1 MRIVVYN
8 ALFEPVRIA
17 SWNVNGLR
25 ACTRKGFLSWLEDA
39 GAQVV
44 GVQEV
49 RATVDQLPESLRE
62 PRGWHAFF
70 APAKRKGYS
79 GVGLFS
85 RTPPDE
91 VETSLG
97 DAAFDDE
104 GRVQLARFGGV
115 LIANVY
121 FPNGSGPNR
130 DHSRVPY
137 KLRFYQRLYERLAPE
152 LRAGRQVVVMGD
164 FNTSPY
170 EIDLARPKQNHKTSG
185 FLPEERAELVRWL
198 DSGFVDSFRMFVSAG
213 GHYTWW
219 SQRVGVRARN
229 IGWRLDLALVSPALA
244 ARVSDARIHPDVQ
257 GSDHCPI
264 SLDITA

>member
-1 MRIVVYN
+1 M
-8 ALFEPVRIA
+8 RIA

-25 ACTRKGFLSWLEDA
+25 ACARKGFLSWLEDSEA
-39 GAQVV
+39 DVV

-49 RATVDQLPESLRE
+49 RAHTEQLPDSLRE
-62 PRGWHAFF
+62 PRGWHASF

-85 RTPPDE
+85 RSAPDE

-97 DAAFDDE
+97 DPSFDDE
-104 GRVQLARFGGV
+104 GRVQLARFGDV

-137 KLRFYQRLYERLAPE
+137 KLRFYRHLHERLATE
-152 LRAGRQVVVMGD
+152 MRAGAKIVVMGD

-170 EIDLARPKQNHKTSG
+170 EVDLARPKQNRRTSG
-185 FLPEERAELVRWL
+185 FLARERAELVRWL
-198 DSGFVDSFRMFVSAG
+198 DSGFVDSFRMFVSEG

-219 SQRVGVRARN
+219 SQREGVRARN
-229 IGWRLDLALVSPALA
+229 VGWRLDLALVSPTLA
-244 ARVSDARIHPDVQ
+244 EHVSDARIHADVH

-264 SLDITA
+264 SLEIAT